1 MDANR
6 PIHSEPCLLWNE
18 CHRVVGCAFEVLN
31 GLGHGLHEK
40 PCENALVAEFRHRG
54 IPLTQQARFPIVY
67 KGVQVSEYVP
77 T

>member
-40 PCENALVAEFRHRG
+40 PYENALVAEFRHRG
-54 IPLTQQARFPIVY
+54 IPLAQQARFPIIY